1 MKIKSVEVPEE
12 LLQLPYPWSITSN
25 RERRQEQGKLDRTE
39 ENFENALSSIEI
51 ALAVFQNLVFL
62 EKTSIPEE
70 LDDYWSFTAEAIARN
85 AIQFDK
91 LTRSSIELAA
101 KSYGYESLS
110 EQTLNEMAEMWIWTT
125 VRDIIDSSLTW
136 LSNNLDEE
144 KNERYIKNI
153 LRISSYYWDKVPR
166 SLAASLI
173 SVSSIFP
180 KSESINFLEEIEK
193 SSSITEQRELA
204 RDYRKLLL
212 ERLEKV

>member
-1 MKIKSVEVPEE
+1 MTTKPIEFPKK
-12 LLQLPYPWSITSN
+12 LLQIPYPWNITSD
-25 RERRQEQGKLDRTE
+25 RERRQEQEKLDRTE
-39 ENFENALSSIEI
+39 GNFENALSSIEI

-85 AIQFDK
+85 AIQLDK

-136 LSNNLDEE
+136 LRNNLDEE

-166 SLAASLI
+166 SLASLLI
-173 SVSSIFP
+173 SVSAIFP

-204 RDYRKLLL
+204 RDYRKSLL